1 MIDQR
6 KETKD
11 VENNEQVIAK
21 IEESAETESEQPL
34 LVEAKT
40 ESEQP
45 FHDLTVTQSESPE
58 NISEVQVL
66 NTPQNIFV
74 GYKLPF
80 RHNRGQ
86 PPNRYSSDHG
96 TSKSKHPIANYV
108 STHKL
113 SEPLKALVYNLSADD
128 VPYTVNEAM
137 KNPKWIQAIEE
148 EMKALQENN
157 T

>member
-96 TSKSKHPIANYV
+96 TSKIVLRKIGRAHV
-108 STHKL
+108 
-113 SEPLKALVYNLSADD
+113 
-128 VPYTVNEAM
+128 
-137 KNPKWIQAIEE
+137 
-148 EMKALQENN
+148 
-157 T
+157 